1 MMNLVG
7 FYKTKSVERGLK
19 VINLLF
25 QPFDS
30 QDLISNSPY
39 CLPNNS
45 FDVSSEK
52 LGIGSAINPLID
64 IFLYSYHLST

>member
-7 FYKTKSVERGLK
+7 FYKTKLLKGGFK
-19 VINLLF
+19 VINILF
-25 QPFDS
+25 QPFYS

-52 LGIGSAINPLID
+52 LDIGSTYNPLID
-64 IFLYSYHLST
+64 IFLYSHHFSA